1 MEIELME
8 YKEKVTKK
16 DLEIDSLKETL
27 SNKIAKVIALERNL
41 ANDKKPFEE
50 LIHHNKVTPFLV
62 QNNTT
67 LIGNLAEKA
76 QLTPDK
82 KIVESR
88 VAKYRDFYST
98 RTFCINSTI
107 ESTEQSDWRVTQTK
121 LKAKYG
127 ISRGE
132 ETLNSNHARSKSH
145 RNIT

>member
-62 QNNTT
+62 
-67 LIGNLAEKA
+67 
-76 QLTPDK
+76 
-82 KIVESR
+82 
-88 VAKYRDFYST
+88 
-98 RTFCINSTI
+98 
-107 ESTEQSDWRVTQTK
+107 
-121 LKAKYG
+121 
-127 ISRGE
+127 
-132 ETLNSNHARSKSH
+132 
-145 RNIT
+145 